1 MSVTPSIVHLQD
13 DGEKQKSKWED
24 FLIPLFDENGD
35 PKLDENGNHMKAVAY
50 DPSTL
55 QTRVF
60 LTRPDQNG
68 EQRRARVVEMLKA
81 FDDNLESNE
90 ERKQFIKDLK
100 YRVVYDRKSH
110 MDSPIDDVVS

>member
-1 MSVTPSIVHLQD
+1 
-13 DGEKQKSKWED
+13 
-24 FLIPLFDENGD
+24 
-35 PKLDENGNHMKAVAY
+35 MKAVAY
-50 DPSTL
+50 DPSSL

-60 LTRPDQNG
+60 LTHPDQNG

-110 MDSPIDDVVS
+110 MDSPIDDVFFTITYVNI